1 MRRILIVD
9 DDEDLLSVLKSE
21 LESDFDS
28 KEIEVFVESSPSK
41 AIEKVKK
48 IFFDI
53 AVCDLKLPEMD
64 GIELTK
70 MIKSISPDTT
80 VIIMT
85 AFPSLESA
93 LKALKLHVYDFIVKP
108 FHIDEF
114 KFTLKKALEL
124 LDLKNGYRILKISD
138 YEYTDIVFRSKKM
151 EEVINI
157 SKDLAKIN
165 VDVLITGETG
175 VGKELI
181 ARYIHKLSGREKF
194 VALNCAAIPPD
205 LFEAELFGY
214 EKGAFTGAVSS
225 RVGIAEWAEGGTL
238 FLDEITEMPYQ
249 MQAKFLRFLQDKTIR
264 RLGGNREIKVDVRII
279 FATNRNIEKDVKEG
293 RFREDL
299 WWRISA
305 FRIHIPPLR
314 ERKEDVEELINYFLE
329 KYSRE
334 LNKGKIEID
343 DEALE
348 ALKNYNWPGNVREL
362 QNLMKKLV
370 VFSKKNIITI
380 DDLPDNIVF
389 SEPAR
394 PGTDSPDFSN
404 SFFELRRKVIED
416 FERDYIKKLV
426 DETDGDLEKASQLSG
441 IPRSTLYRLIKKY
454 GIKRCR

>member
-21 LESDFDS
+21 LEADFDS
-28 KEIEVFVESSPSK
+28 KQIEVFVESSPSK
-41 AIEKVKK
+41 AIEKVKEV
-48 IFFDI
+48 FFDI
-53 AVCDLKLPEMD
+53 AVCDLKLPEID

-85 AFPSLESA
+85 AFPSLESV

-138 YEYTDIVFRSKKM
+138 YEYGDIVFRSKKM
-151 EEVINI
+151 EEVINL
-157 SKDLAKIN
+157 SKDLAKID

-214 EKGAFTGAVSS
+214 EKGAFTGAISS
-225 RVGIAEWAEGGTL
+225 RVGIAEWASGGTL
-238 FLDEITEMPYQ
+238 FLDEIAEMPYQ

-264 RLGGNREIKVDVRII
+264 RLGGNKEIKVNVRII

-305 FRIHIPPLR
+305 FRINIPPLR
-314 ERKEDVEELINYFLE
+314 ERKEDIEELINYFLE

-334 LNKGKIEID
+334 LNKEKIRID

-348 ALKNYNWPGNVREL
+348 ILKNYNWPGNVREL
-362 QNLMKKLV
+362 QNLIKKLV
-370 VFSKKNIITI
+370 VFSKKNIITA
-380 DDLPDNIVF
+380 DDLPDGIVF
-389 SEPAR
+389 SEPVSSDAS
-394 PGTDSPDFSN
+394 SPDFPN
-404 SFFELRRKVIED
+404 SFFELRKKTIED
-416 FERDYIKKLV
+416 FERDYIKKLI
-426 DETDGDLEKASQLSG
+426 EKTDGDLEKASQLSG
-441 IPRSTLYRLIKKY
+441 IPRSTLYRLIKK
-454 GIKRCR
+454 IRN